1 MNLALAAEPILPFTI
16 IDCTFYLN
24 RTVKYTEELQGFS
37 SHSEEENDNEN
48 SSDSESGLAS
58 GHKSSSSLSVSTDG
72 DSDSPVPT
80 SELSDSSHQIN
91 NSSDELSSSNSDI
104 ITWRTR

>member
-1 MNLALAAEPILPFTI
+1 MTVL
-16 IDCTFYLN
+16 FYLN
-24 RTVKYTEELQGFS
+24 RTVKYTEESQGFS

-80 SELSDSSHQIN
+80 NELSDSSHQIN
-91 NSSDELSSSNSDI
+91 NSSDELSSTVI
-104 ITWRTR
+104 L